1 LEQLVTTHPRLSGTE
16 NESPS
21 PRPLIWLILLALVL
35 LVLAYQVALPQRIDI
50 GASKDNP
57 FIHGFYFAENA
68 GATTFRWSGPTGQ
81 VSLNAVGGRPWRLR
95 LRASG
100 LRPAGPAP
108 VDVAI
113 NGQIVSTE
121 TWGGD
126 MAEREYAISRDQA
139 GFLGNVKLALTT
151 TPFVVLPDQRQLGLQ
166 VDWVELQ
173 PTGWDLTMPPWIM
186 LAGLL
191 AAVILCYLTVLRVT
205 RSPLWAFGAGALL
218 IGLCVVGVVWFRV
231 QVAVYL
237 PWLLLGWV
245 LLWAFSRRVRSAKWW
260 EWLLFAGLA
269 LSAVRFQALV
279 LDFLHGGAPMADF
292 LVYFDAA
299 KSLRLGGPLYDF
311 AAAVGM
317 PNGPVFKYPPFYA
330 IVLAPFAIYP
340 VQSVFTGWFLLNLVL
355 LGVTGYLLAFR
366 LWRPFAPVSVAPA
379 YLIGIGILN
388 FGPVWESLIRGQMD
402 VVILTAAVVV
412 LLLAQARKAELLA
425 GALLA
430 LVTMLKLYPGLLVI
444 YLLMQRRWR
453 ILAGFVVTSVALIV
467 LSELVVGGTTLWRY
481 VTEIL
486 AVQTAAVPW
495 PENQSF
501 DGLLSRL
508 VIPAAQTD
516 WYTTIP
522 FPTWT
527 KLTLYA
533 LDLIVLG
540 VTYLVLWRGRS
551 MGRRF
556 ILGYA
561 VVMPLIVL
569 MWPTAWIHYQAL
581 LLLPFA
587 VLVFLQAEHRSWAAI
602 GLILVSFLLIAVG
615 NEYTVLTPPLSSGW
629 PRLLQSYKL
638 YGDLIMWAL
647 LLWSGRRLAQE

>member
-1 LEQLVTTHPRLSGTE
+1 MTTHPRLSGTE
-16 NESPS
+16 NESAS
-21 PRPLIWLILLALVL
+21 PHPLIWLILLALVL

-50 GASKDNP
+50 GAPEDSP
-57 FIHGFYFAENA
+57 FVHGFYFAENA
-68 GATTFRWSGPTGQ
+68 GATTFRWSAPTGK
-81 VSLNAVGGRPWRLR
+81 VSFSAVGGRPWRLH

-113 NGQIVSTE
+113 NGQIIATE

-126 MAEREYAISRDQA
+126 MAEREYTITRDQA
-139 GFLGNVKLALTT
+139 GLLGNVNLALRTE
-151 TPFVVLPDQRQLGLQ
+151 PFVVPPDRRQLGLQ

-173 PTGWDLTMPPWIM
+173 PIGWALNVPPWIV

-205 RSPLWAFGAGALL
+205 RSTRWAFGVGALL
-218 IGLCVVGVVWFRV
+218 IGLCVASVVWFRM

-245 LLWAFSRRVRSAKWW
+245 LLWAFSGRARSAKWW

-269 LSAVRFQALV
+269 LSAVRFQARV
-279 LDFLHGGAPMADF
+279 LDFLHDGAPMADF

-330 IVLAPFAIYP
+330 IVLAPFATYP
-340 VQSVFTGWFLLNLVL
+340 VQSVFTGWFLLNLAL
-355 LGVTGYLLAFR
+355 LGLTGYLLAFR
-366 LWRPFAPVSVAPA
+366 LWRPFKPASVAPA

-402 VVILTAAVVV
+402 VVILTAAVMV
-412 LLLAQARKAELLA
+412 LLLARARTAELLA
-425 GALLA
+425 GVLLA
-430 LVTMLKLYPGLLVI
+430 LVTMLKLYPGLLVV
-444 YLLMQRRWR
+444 YLLVQRRWR
-453 ILAGFVVTSVALIV
+453 ILAGFVAASLALIV
-467 LSELVVGGTTLWRY
+467 LSGLVVGGTTLWRY

-527 KLTLYA
+527 KLTLYT

-540 VTYLVLWRGRS
+540 VTYWTLWRGRHV
-551 MGRRF
+551 GRSF
-556 ILGYA
+556 VLGYA
-561 VVMPLIVL
+561 AVMPLIVL
-569 MWPTAWIHYQAL
+569 MWPTAWIHYQTL
-581 LLLPFA
+581 LILPFA
-587 VLVFLQAEHRSWAAI
+587 VLVFLQAERRSWVAL
-602 GLILVSFLLIAVG
+602 GLMVASYLLIAIG
-615 NEYTVLTPPLSSGW
+615 NEYTVLIPPLHSGW

-638 YGDLIMWAL
+638 YGDLIVWAL

>member
-1 LEQLVTTHPRLSGTE
+1 MTTHPRLSGTE
-16 NESPS
+16 NESAS
-21 PRPLIWLILLALVL
+21 PRFLIWLILLALVL

-50 GASKDNP
+50 GALKDPP

-68 GATTFRWSGPTGQ
+68 GDTTFRWSGLTGQ
-81 VSLNAVGGRPWRLR
+81 VSFSAVGGRPWRLI

-108 VDVAI
+108 VEIWV
-113 NGQIVSTE
+113 NGQIVAAE
-121 TWGGD
+121 TWGGE
-126 MAEREYAISRDQA
+126 MAEREYIITRDQA
-139 GFLGNVKLALTT
+139 GLLGNVELALITE
-151 TPFVVLPDQRQLGLQ
+151 PFVVPPDQRQLGLQ
-166 VDWVELQ
+166 VDWVELR
-173 PTGWDLTMPPWIM
+173 PTGWAFTVPPWIV
-186 LAGLL
+186 LVGLI
-191 AAVILCYLTVLRVT
+191 ATVILCYATVLRAM
-205 RSPLWAFGAGALL
+205 RSPRWALGVGVLWV
-218 IGLCVVGVVWFRV
+218 GLCVVGVVGFRL
-231 QVAVYL
+231 QIGVYL
-237 PWLLLGWV
+237 PWMLLGWV
-245 LLWAFSRRVRSAKWW
+245 LLWAFSGRVRTAKWW
-260 EWLLFAGLA
+260 EWLLFALLA
-269 LSAVRFQALV
+269 ISAVRFQARV
-279 LDFLHGGAPMADF
+279 LDFLRDGVPMADF

-330 IVLAPFAIYP
+330 IVLAPFALYP
-340 VQSVFTGWFLLNLVL
+340 VQSVYTGWFLLNLAL
-355 LGVTGYLLAFR
+355 LGLTGYLLAFR
-366 LWRPFAPVSVAPA
+366 LWRPFKPASVAPA

-412 LLLAQARKAELLA
+412 LLLARARKAELLA
-425 GALLA
+425 GVLLA
-430 LVTMLKLYPGLLVI
+430 LVTMLKLYPGLLLI
-444 YLLMQRRWR
+444 YLLVQRRWR
-453 ILAGFVVTSVALIV
+453 ILAGFAAASLALIV
-467 LSELVVGGTTLWRY
+467 LSGLVVGGTTLWRY

-501 DGLLSRL
+501 DGFLSRL

-540 VTYLVLWRGRS
+540 VTYWALWRGRL

-561 VVMPLIVL
+561 AVMPLIVL
-569 MWPTAWIHYQAL
+569 MWPTAWIHYQTL

-587 VLVFLQAEHRSWAAI
+587 VLVFRQAEHRAWPVI
-602 GLILVSFLLIAVG
+602 VLLLISFLLIASG
-615 NEYTVLTPPLSSGW
+615 NEYTVLIAPLSSGW

-638 YGDLIMWAL
+638 YGDLIVWAL